1 MGLTPF
7 AVARGYKFEVN
18 RLGKLATWL
27 LYLSLGLVMVV
38 HASWPRWIFWTGFV
52 LALASLL
59 LYVRK
64 ARQEIGAGE
73 GT

>member
-1 MGLTPF
+1 
-7 AVARGYKFEVN
+7 
-18 RLGKLATWL
+18 
-27 LYLSLGLVMVV
+27 MVV
-38 HASWPRWIFWTGFV
+38 HASWPRWIFWAGFA

-64 ARQEIGAGE
+64 ARQEIGVGQ